1 MRTKSRI
8 KLFLLLTISLFPLLY
23 IVTIGKASN
32 VLLIITALVLFFI
45 ISWIAI
51 DLILIDDYIRLSD
64 SNTLK
69 SKYIFIASHDLRTPM
84 TAIKGLISMI
94 ADGDYG
100 PVNKELS
107 EPLSDIGVSVE
118 RLIGLMNDLLTLS
131 RVGDNRLKFDIMPI
145 EIKKQ
150 IEEVVDLLSPAAKE
164 KNISIDSS
172 HCSTLSIQA
181 DPEKF
186 NHILNVLIQYL
197 LTHTHEKQ
205 IYIVCH
211 AKDNA
216 VFVCITDTEDISTI
230 RGKSDLIPDG
240 ANLNY
245 YIAKEFTK
253 KMGEEVQ
260 FHTSKDRKKMAFTFL
275 LPLSCRDGET

>member
-1 MRTKSRI
+1 MRTKVRI
-8 KLFLLLTISLFPLLY
+8 KLLSLVVVGLFPIVYVVLFVRGPHVFLWGASLLLSFVILWVLSDHM
-23 IVTIGKASN
+23 IV
-32 VLLIITALVLFFI
+32 
-45 ISWIAI
+45 
-51 DLILIDDYIRLSD
+51 DDYIRLSD

-107 EPLSDIGVSVE
+107 EPLSDIRVSVE

-131 RVGDNRLKFDIMPI
+131 RVGDNRLKFDIMPV

-181 DPEKF
+181 DPEKC
-186 NHILNVLIQYL
+186 NHIFNVLIQYL

-205 IYIVCH
+205 IYIACRI
-211 AKDNA
+211 KDNA
-216 VFVCITDTEDISTI
+216 VSVSIADTEDITII
-230 RGKSDLIPDG
+230 RGKGDLIPDG

-253 KMGEEVQ
+253 KMGEEVR
-260 FHTSKDRKKMAFTFL
+260 FSSKNGKGLTFTFS
-275 LPLSCRDGET
+275 LPLTS

>member
-1 MRTKSRI
+1 MRTKLRI
-8 KLFLLLTISLFPLLY
+8 RFFLLMMISLFPFLY
-23 IVTIGKASN
+23 IVIIGKTSN
-32 VLLIITALVLFFI
+32 LLLIVIALVLFFV
-45 ISWIAI
+45 ISCIAI
-51 DLILIDDYIRLSD
+51 DFILDDYIRLSD

-107 EPLSDIGVSVE
+107 EPLSDIRISVE

-131 RVGDNRLKFDIMPI
+131 RVGDNRLKFNIVPV

-150 IEEVVDLLSPAAKE
+150 IEEVVGLLSPAAKE

-172 HCSTLSIQA
+172 HCSPLSIQA
-181 DPEKF
+181 DPEKCNYIF
-186 NHILNVLIQYL
+186 NVLIQYL

-205 IYIVCH
+205 IYIACRI
-211 AKDNA
+211 KDNA
-216 VFVCITDTEDISTI
+216 VSISIADTEDITII

-253 KMGEEVQ
+253 KMGEEVR
-260 FHTSKDRKKMAFTFL
+260 FSSKNGKGLTFTFS
-275 LPLSCRDGET
+275 LPLTS